1 MRARRPAEGGAAAMH
16 EHDRNGQAHRS
27 PTHPA
32 ADGAYDFVSYF
43 ECSDADVATFH
54 QVCAALRDVTR
65 NPEWRFVREGPTWHG
80 RRVAAWEEL
89 FA

>member
-1 MRARRPAEGGAAAMH
+1 MAAMRSARSVPTRNAALRH
-16 EHDRNGQAHRS
+16 ESQAEARLDQS
-27 PTHPA
+27 LLR
-32 ADGAYDFVSYF
+32 
-43 ECSDADVATFH
+43 
-54 QVCAALRDVTR
+54 ALRDVTR